1 MGHQVASHKADRIVR
16 RPPPPSARARCAEM
30 SCASFLLLVAGW
42 SGAVMVI
49 LAVSAFSRIAG

>member
-16 RPPPPSARARCAEM
+16 RPPPPSARAHCAEM
-30 SCASFLLLVAGW
+30 SPAGFLALVAGW

-49 LAVSAFSRIAG
+49 LAVSALFRIAG

>member
-1 MGHQVASHKADRIVR
+1 MGCQVASHKADRIVR
-16 RPPPPSARARCAEM
+16 RPPPPSSRTRCAEM
-30 SCASFLLLVAGW
+30 PPAGFLALVAAW

>member
-16 RPPPPSARARCAEM
+16 RPTPPSSRTRCAEM
-30 SCASFLLLVAGW
+30 LPTEFLALVAGW

-49 LAVSAFSRIAG
+49 LAVSAFSRMAG